1 MAEAEEEYNFNEVV
15 GNSPGNKQPRPV
27 SVPVASVAEAPAPT
41 PALAG
46 AEEEELEEL
55 EEIELNNEAAPEAEA
70 EEEELEE
77 ETPVPA
83 AVPAVANAVPA
94 VANAVPAVANALI
107 TGVAPNTTPPVV
119 PVNTSLVGINDEE
132 LIRMWNAEL
141 NTTSRARIVAEMEK
155 RDLFPKDYVDNITT
169 DGGLYPDSEDPNF
182 IQRLLSKAEFADT
195 ASQPFDISEN
205 PCQAGPDFEVTPVQ
219 RFVANFMHP
228 NTPYMSML
236 LYHGVG
242 VGKTCAAIQAAEAYL
257 DVYPRKKVII
267 VAPPNIQ
274 PGFHRT
280 IFDPERLV
288 IGTGDQLN
296 RMNGCTGDT
305 YFRLTGTS
313 LSRDKDDILR
323 RVRNAIKRRYEFYG
337 YLQFRNKIREVIK
350 SVSTVGTEEEI
361 RFRQIDSLKKAFNY
375 RMLIV
380 DEAHNL
386 RDVEGTAVKGILGTE
401 GEENAEDEED
411 TDTVGTAEEQAEAKA
426 GKQLTPYLRQLVEST
441 DGMKLLCMT
450 ATPMFNSVLEIVFL
464 FNLLLLNDK
473 KAPISMDKLLDA
485 KGQLVEGSD
494 IILRRIASQYVS
506 FMRGENPNSFPIRLL
521 PQGELRLTAQEYPD
535 YALSSTKKETI
546 SEEQKVA
553 TCRLP
558 LIKSSVDKTS
568 YASETMMAL
577 TTEYVKRFGTR
588 YNAIN
593 YLLQAGNCVYPSDSE
608 EYAQR
613 VGVKGFQG
621 AFTKEGKGYRAN
633 ETEWLDAEK
642 LTDYSPKAATILKAI
657 KGAEGV
663 CFIYSRFV
671 ISGALFLAHC
681 LEANGYTPYGRSER
695 YLANGIVSPG
705 GRQCALC
712 PLRDEEHAG
721 APHGPFVPA
730 KFVLLT
736 GDKELSPKN
745 KEAIDAA
752 RGEKNVDGGI
762 VKVVIGS
769 QIAGEGLD
777 LRFIR
782 ENHIFDAWFHLNK
795 TEQII
800 GRAIRF
806 CSHSLIADKEKRNTT
821 VYLHV
826 LTLPDTEMETADL
839 QAYRTALAKAV
850 LVGKVSR
857 KMKLFAVDCNLRK
870 EVTVLSGLPCRV
882 QVDAQGVRR
891 SGAQG
896 DAECQATG
904 RGEGILVDDMP
915 FTAICDWM
923 ECETDIAKRCIPNIT
938 IDLES
943 ADDSTYSTFS
953 AQYRETQL
961 QRFIRSLFS
970 RQPYYSA
977 EELVSLLQETGVPQA
992 AIDFTLQHIINN
1004 RMFRIRSGSREGYI
1018 LYKNRYFMFQPDV
1031 YSDTTIPLALRIA
1044 DFPIKRDVFTPK
1056 PIPREA
1062 PVMNETK
1069 KAADEAQQTI
1079 KREGQLEF
1087 WGHLMRWLEAVV
1099 SGRQTSVGVD
1109 IERKLELAVSNKSVR
1124 DVLIDKLTGIVTMR
1138 KKLADADMFRQIVRE
1153 YFWDG
1158 WVDEPTQLFFLQ
1170 KDEEQFRD
1178 IAEENI
1184 LSSGSIKAYRFVN
1197 GQTNMLDYFCNGQQ
1211 CNPAVQEA
1219 LEELGAAEDPVKA
1232 RDNTVT
1238 TTGNTYGFIVPKA
1251 GPMVFKT
1258 HLARL
1263 ATDKFKGTEG
1273 KECVIV
1279 SASSEYFK
1287 KLIETGKDLAK
1298 YGQDT
1303 MGLDKDHL
1311 YAQSEIVNNKRACTV
1326 LELTL
1331 RYMDKL
1337 KLGGKRWFFRPLASY
1352 YSGHRGKIT
1361 QEARKIVESSKAEQK
1376 KRDQERR
1383 KAERTAA
1390 AAAKKVEKDV
1400 AKEREK
1406 AAKAAAAVEVAA
1418 GKEGVAEAPK
1428 PLMKTKPKV
1437 GFTLKLKGAVPKP

>member
-1 MAEAEEEYNFNEVV
+1 MADEDFNFNEAF
-15 GNSPGNKQPRPV
+15 GNNVANVKQPTPRP
-27 SVPVASVAEAPAPT
+27 ASAQAESTEVAENAP
-41 PALAG
+41 
-46 AEEEELEEL
+46 EEELEEV
-55 EEIELNNEAAPEAEA
+55 ELNEDDAAPEVAPEEAPEAAPEEA
-70 EEEELEE
+70 PEVAPEEAPEAAPEEAPEAAPEEAPEATLE
-77 ETPVPA
+77 VPA
-83 AVPAVANAVPA
+83 NMPPIVPLNM
-94 VANAVPAVANALI
+94 
-107 TGVAPNTTPPVV
+107 
-119 PVNTSLVGINDEE
+119 SLVGVNDEE
-132 LIRMWNAEL
+132 LVRMWNAEL
-141 NTTSRARIVAEMEK
+141 NTASRARIVAEMEK
-155 RDLFPKDYVDNITT
+155 RDLFPKDYVDKITA

-182 IQRLLSKAEFADT
+182 ISRLLSKAEFADT
-195 ASQPFDISEN
+195 ASAPFDIAEN

-274 PGFHRT
+274 PGFIRT

-288 IGTGDQLN
+288 IGKGDQLN
-296 RMNGCTGDT
+296 KMNGCTGDT
-305 YFRLTGTS
+305 YFRLTGTG
-313 LSRDKDDILR
+313 LTREKDDILR
-323 RVRNAIKRRYEFYG
+323 RVRNAIKRRYEFFG
-337 YLQFRNKIREVIK
+337 YLQFRNKIREIIK
-350 SVSTVGTEEEI
+350 TVSTVGTEEEV
-361 RFRQIDSLKKAFNY
+361 RFRQIDALKKAFNY

-386 RDVEGTAVKGILGTE
+386 RDVGGTAIKGILGSN
-401 GEENAEDEED
+401 GEELDDVED

-473 KAPISMDKLLDA
+473 KASISMDKLLNE
-485 KGQLVEGSD
+485 KGELVEGSD
-494 IILRRIASQYVS
+494 LILRCVASQYVS

-521 PQGELRLTAQEYPD
+521 PQGELRLTPEAYPD
-535 YALSSTKKETI
+535 LALSSAGKDRVP
-546 SEEQKVA
+546 EEQKVA

-558 LIKSSVDKTS
+558 LVVSAATEISH
-568 YASETMMAL
+568 AGETMIAL
-577 TTEYVKRFGTR
+577 TKSEVSAYGTR
-588 YNAIN
+588 YNATN
-593 YLLQAGNCVYPSDSE
+593 TLLQAGNCVYPVDSDD
-608 EYAQR
+608 YKQR
-613 VGVKGFQG
+613 VGVKGFQN
-621 AFTKEGKGYRAN
+621 AFVKEGKSFRAV
-633 ETEWLDAEK
+633 ETEWLMADN
-642 LTDYSPKAATILKAI
+642 LQYYSPKAATVLKSI

-681 LEANGYTPYGRSER
+681 LEANGYTAYGRSER
-695 YLANGIVSPG
+695 YLANGIISPG

-712 PLRDEEHAG
+712 PLREEEHAG
-721 APHGPFVPA
+721 APHGAFVPA

-736 GDKELSPKN
+736 GDKDLSPKN

-826 LTLPDTEMETADL
+826 LTLPETNMETADL

-891 SGAQG
+891 TGTQG

-961 QRFIRSLFS
+961 QRFIRNLFS
-970 RQPYYSA
+970 RQPYYNA
-977 EELVSLLQETGVPQA
+977 EELVGLLQETGVPQA

-1018 LYKNRYFMFQPDV
+1018 LYKNRYFIFQPDV
-1031 YSDTTIPLALRIA
+1031 YKDTTIPLALRIA

-1056 PIPREA
+1056 PIPREV
-1062 PVMNETK
+1062 PVMNEVK
-1069 KAADEAQQTI
+1069 KAAETAQQVL
-1079 KREGQLEF
+1079 KKEGQLEF
-1087 WGHLMRWLEAVV
+1087 WGHLMRWLDNVS
-1099 SGRQTSVGVD
+1099 SGRQTTVGID
-1109 IERKLELAVSNKSVR
+1109 IESKLELVVSNKAVR
-1124 DVLIDKLTGIVTMR
+1124 DVLLDKLTGIIIM
-1138 KKLADADMFRQIVRE
+1138 KKKMADGNLFRQIVRE
-1153 YFWDG
+1153 YFWDE

-1170 KDEEQFRD
+1170 KAEDQFRD

-1184 LSSGSIKAYRFVN
+1184 LTSGAIKAYRFVN
-1197 GQTNMLDYFCNGQQ
+1197 GQTNMLDYFCDGAP
-1211 CNPAVQEA
+1211 CNPAIQDA
-1219 LEELGAAEDPVKA
+1219 FEESKDDPVKN
-1232 RDNTVT
+1232 RDNTLA

-1258 HLARL
+1258 HLARVNL
-1263 ATDKFKGTEG
+1263 SEKFKGTEG

-1287 KLIETGKDLAK
+1287 KLIETGKDLVK
-1298 YGQDT
+1298 YGHDA

-1311 YAQSEIVNNKRACTV
+1311 YAQDEIVNNKRACTV

-1337 KLGGKRWFFRPLASY
+1337 KLGGKRWFFRPLAAY

-1361 QEARKIVESSKAEQK
+1361 QEARKIIESSKAEQK
-1376 KRDQERR
+1376 KRDLERK
-1383 KAERTAA
+1383 KAERIAA
-1390 AAAKKVEKDV
+1390 AAAKKVEKDA

-1406 AAKAAAAVEVAA
+1406 VAKAAAAVEAAA
-1418 GKEGVAEAPK
+1418 GKAGVEEKPEEKPTTKPKLKRTFKFKTVAPK
-1428 PLMKTKPKV
+1428 PKEP
-1437 GFTLKLKGAVPKP
+1437 